1 MKQLEYLFDE
11 NISTIVKDY
20 FNKKGFKCEAV
31 REILKG
37 EKDSRI
43 GQYALENN
51 KVIITLDKDFG
62 EIFFNLGISVI
73 LLRLRNALPE
83 RIILHLEKF
92 IEDRVG
98 FVKEELPLLFVIKE
112 TKTRKRLF

>member
-11 NISTIVKDY
+11 NISTIVKDH
-20 FNKKGFKCEAV
+20 FNKKDFKCEAV
-31 REILKG
+31 KELMKG
-37 EKDSRI
+37 EKDSQI
-43 GQYALENN
+43 GRYALENN

-62 EIFFNLGISVI
+62 EIFFNMGISVI

-83 RIILHLEKF
+83 RIISHLEKF
-92 IEDRVG
+92 FEERTG
-98 FVKEELPLLFVIKE
+98 FDEEELPLLFVIKE